1 MGSAAGQRL
10 GVHNEKVRQG
20 HRDNLVAR
28 RVSASVACG
37 VSTPLASPLRTAVPH
52 EAPTG
57 TALAASVACL
67 CFGASVVATRFVVGQ
82 TSPVVLACLRYAI
95 ASVCMIALFRTQ
107 AFPRMP
113 GRDRLTIAALGV
125 IFFGIF
131 PWSFSASLTHLPSA
145 QVALIV
151 ATNPLVTLLLSRLR
165 GVERITPRAMAGQ
178 LLAFAGLALALPLH
192 AGGAPVARD
201 AWLGYLEIATTV
213 LCGATYN
220 VWSRPMLMRYGSLP
234 VTTIGMVAG
243 SLALAPLAFADGFTT
258 HLRTITPAGWGAVLF
273 LGTLG
278 GAVGFGLWTW
288 ALQRSTPSR
297 VAVFLALN
305 PITAIALGALLLGE
319 PVTIRLLLGLAAV
332 LAGIQLASRVRPTEV
347 SAARG
352 AT

>member
-1 MGSAAGQRL
+1 M
-10 GVHNEKVRQG
+10 
-20 HRDNLVAR
+20 
-28 RVSASVACG
+28 
-37 VSTPLASPLRTAVPH
+37 PH
-52 EAPTG
+52 EASTG

-82 TSPVVLACLRYAI
+82 TSPVVLACLRYAM
-95 ASVCMIALFRTQ
+95 ASVCMIALFRAQ
-107 AFPRMP
+107 AFPQMP
-113 GRDRLTIAALGV
+113 ARDRLTIAALGV
-125 IFFGIF
+125 LFVGVF

-192 AGGAPVARD
+192 AGGAPVASD

-213 LCGATYN
+213 VCGATYN

-243 SLALAPLAFADGFTT
+243 SLALAPLAFADGLTA

-332 LAGIQLASRVRPTEV
+332 LAGIQLASRARPTWV